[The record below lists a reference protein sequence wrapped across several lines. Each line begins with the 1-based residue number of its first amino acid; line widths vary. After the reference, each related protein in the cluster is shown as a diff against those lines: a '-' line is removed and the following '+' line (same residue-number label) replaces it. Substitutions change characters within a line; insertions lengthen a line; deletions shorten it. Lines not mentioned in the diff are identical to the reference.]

1 MRFQIFNRV
10 WWNNDA
16 DVSYLDVK
24 LPSRVVGHTVQGPEM
39 WKTWHNT
46 VALTGGTAMISEPV
60 NKPDVQAVWRNYEI
74 MRPSSRE
81 NSRLLTLGK
90 SDKNSIFGF
99 SASRTWGDFA
109 VYNLYNSENNRSSD
123 IRLDFSDAG
132 LPSDTACVVYDF
144 WQNKVI
150 GKATNSFTAKNI
162 PQNGSRLLRF
172 TPVSGDSPQLVGSN
186 LHLSIG
192 ATEIDEIFI
201 TSNSIKLIFSNGGAQ
216 TGDLLF
222 HSRNAL
228 SAGKSENCSISSV
241 QDMGDNLWKVSIK
254 GRIWNS
260 SQSIRLNI
268 N

>member
-1 MRFQIFNRV
+1 
-10 WWNNDA
+10 
-16 DVSYLDVK
+16 
-24 LPSRVVGHTVQGPEM
+24 
-39 WKTWHNT
+39 
-46 VALTGGTAMISEPV
+46 
-60 NKPDVQAVWRNYEI
+60 

-81 NSRLLTLGK
+81 NSRLLRLGK
-90 SDKNSIFGF
+90 SDKNSI

-109 VYNLYNSENNRSSD
+109 VYNLYNYENNRSSD

-162 PQNGSRLLRF
+162 PCI
-172 TPVSGDSPQLVGSN
+172 GDSPQLVGSN

-241 QDMGDNLWKVSIK
+241 QGMGDNLWKVSIK